1 MRVSPNHNSRSYTAY
16 RHTGLVHFVD
26 QRSYSGRHQ
35 VGCPTRYTL
44 ANVADIGT
52 VLVSGVFKAELV
64 QDVAA
69 VAEGSRLIGLDFRNV
84 FGKELSSFE
93 QQIGALSIEEP
104 TGLCVLYDDQAGQF
118 AHVHARDHLLLP
130 AIIVSHKQVIKCD
143 YKRKQV
149 HLQLPATVY
158 TVLVDLAIKLGPDK
172 VDAAVVT
179 ESTPLRVDEDVLLL
193 GARFVVK
200 KLRVLNRLH
209 VASVAAST

>member
-84 FGKELSSFE
+84 FGKELSPFE

-130 AIIVSHKQVIKCD
+130 AIRSLVIKCD

-179 ESTPLRVDEDVLLL
+179 ESTPLRIDEDVLLL